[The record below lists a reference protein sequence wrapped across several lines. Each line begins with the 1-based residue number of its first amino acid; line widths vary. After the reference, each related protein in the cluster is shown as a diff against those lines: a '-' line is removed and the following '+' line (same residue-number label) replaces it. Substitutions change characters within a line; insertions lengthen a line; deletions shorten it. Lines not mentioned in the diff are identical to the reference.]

1 MPPGL
6 AGKQA
11 NPISSLVLSSV
22 APIHMITLLSKR
34 QLQANGACYYNNA
47 PLLGTLAWLSG
58 GHGGYSQFLPVV
70 VPAPKTAMAKPSL
83 APVTASNMLSIEQ
96 KLTASWTANRRTYRR
111 C

>member
-1 MPPGL
+1 
-6 AGKQA
+6 
-11 NPISSLVLSSV
+11 
-22 APIHMITLLSKR
+22 MITLLSKR

-58 GHGGYSQFLPVV
+58 GHGGYSQLLPVV
-70 VPAPKTAMAKPSL
+70 VLAPKIAMAKPSL